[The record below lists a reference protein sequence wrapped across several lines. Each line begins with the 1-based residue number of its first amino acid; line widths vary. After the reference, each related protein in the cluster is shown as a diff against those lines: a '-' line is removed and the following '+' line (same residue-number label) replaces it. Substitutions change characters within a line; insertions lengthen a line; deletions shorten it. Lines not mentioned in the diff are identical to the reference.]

1 MAVLGEKKFNS
12 DPKKMLIGY
21 DQYPL
26 AYKVSTTSRYGYES
40 DYWANIGNE
49 MALLTSAGV
58 ANTYRTILNLSGKSG
73 FLTCVCGQASV
84 ASAGNA
90 QEETFKITVDGVET
104 EIAANNTGMTYK
116 RGYGRFYLM
125 ASYTHTARTE
135 TYYSRTVKLYDSSGD
150 EDQWNDDHRV
160 VSSFGDQSWLVPSS
174 NAVSMSPLTCVR
186 FETSL
191 KVETKCTLAV
201 AGAPS
206 SYVFAQYVIT

>member
-1 MAVLGEKKFNS
+1 MDSKTIEIESYLEFT
-12 DPKKMLIGY
+12 PLIGR
-21 DQYPL
+21 L
-26 AYKVSTTSRYGYES
+26 ES
-40 DYWANIGNE
+40 GLY
-49 MALLTSAGV
+49 
-58 ANTYRTILNLSGKSG
+58 
-73 FLTCVCGQASV
+73 
-84 ASAGNA
+84 
-90 QEETFKITVDGVET
+90 TFVDGH
-104 EIAANNTGMTYK
+104 IYYNNNCIKIRYDLINNTGMTYK

-135 TYYSRTVKLYDSSGD
+135 TYYSRTVKLYDTGGD